1 MTFKTPLMAL
11 ATAATAATA
20 LTPLAAEARQVT
32 LTTQL
37 NDFGGKGAY
46 LAIYVTDASGKY
58 VGSLWMAGGKAKYY
72 KHLRGWMRATRG
84 NTAEI
89 AGITGA
95 SLGAGRTLKLNLNLN
110 DALFDRGY
118 KLHIDAAAEDMPEV
132 PNDVVVPLTR
142 DGSGKARAGRGY
154 VRSFAYSF

>member
-11 ATAATAATA
+11 ATAATA

-37 NDFGGKGAY
+37 NSYPGKGAY
-46 LAIYVTDASGKY
+46 LAMYVTDASGKY
-58 VGSLWMAGGKAKYY
+58 VGSLWMAGAHAKYY
-72 KHLRGWMRATRG
+72 RHLRGWMRATGG
-84 NTAEI
+84 NTAEV

-95 SLGAGRTLKLNLNLN
+95 SVGPGRTLKLNLNLN
-110 DALFDRGY
+110 DTLFDKGY
-118 KLHIDAAAEDMPEV
+118 KLHIDAAAENLPEI

-142 DGSGKARAGRGY
+142 AGRGKPHAGRGY
-154 VRSFAYSF
+154 VKAFSYTF